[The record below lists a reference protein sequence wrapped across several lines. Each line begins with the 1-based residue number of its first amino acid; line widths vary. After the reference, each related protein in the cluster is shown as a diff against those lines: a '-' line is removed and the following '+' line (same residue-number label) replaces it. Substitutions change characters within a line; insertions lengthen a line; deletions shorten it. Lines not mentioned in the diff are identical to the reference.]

1 MSRVVL
7 RISGRAVGDDATL
20 IPKVLHMYSRYA
32 ESQGWGMEVNP
43 SAESPSGPLTEVVAV
58 ISGENVYR
66 KFKYENG
73 VHRIQWVPPAEQQG
87 RIFTSIVLVA
97 VAPEG
102 DELAATGVGAGA
114 GKIRTYNFPQNR
126 LTDHRIGVTWH
137 ELDLILDG
145 KLDPVIT
152 ALEARQGGA
161 PEA

>member
-7 RISGRAVGDDATL
+7 RISGPAIGDEATL

-32 ESQGWGMEVNP
+32 ESQGWSIEVSP
-43 SAESPSGPLTEVVAV
+43 SAGSRWGPLTEVVAV

-87 RIFTSIVLVA
+87 RVFSSKVLVA

-102 DELAATGVGAGA
+102 DELAATGVSADA

-145 KLDPVIT
+145 KLDPIIQ
-152 ALEARQGGA
+152 ALEAQQGGA
-161 PEA
+161 PAA